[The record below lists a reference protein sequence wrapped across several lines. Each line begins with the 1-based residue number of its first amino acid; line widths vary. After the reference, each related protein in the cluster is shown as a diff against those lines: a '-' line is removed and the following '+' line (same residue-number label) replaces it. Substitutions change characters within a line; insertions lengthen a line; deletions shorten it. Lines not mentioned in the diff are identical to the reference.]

1 MCCRKDLPRMG
12 NPLISNIK
20 RI

>member
-1 MCCRKDLPRMG
+1 MG